1 MPRPFFVSF
10 QVLSLARSVC
20 AAPHTAGGDATEAF
34 FGLHRFDVLEK
45 PQYQRLQIGVI
56 DGEEPT
62 IEGGI
67 LRGKVSRVPYAEPSW
82 LADGYYSPYFKEV
95 RTRPAV
101 SASPPEMSRNLTSD
115 AHAPYRVTGS
125 CIRPSATSWITSF
138 IPMLRSASWTASA
151 PARASSTKWRKLAPL
166 LC

>member
-1 MPRPFFVSF
+1 MRIPPFLCVGR
-10 QVLSLARSVC
+10 RSEAHFDL

-62 IEGGI
+62 IEGGV
-67 LRGKVSRVPYAEPSW
+67 LRGKGSQVPYAEPSW

-95 RTRPAV
+95 RFVPLSHFCVYVWNV
-101 SASPPEMSRNLTSD
+101 SELQN
-115 AHAPYRVTGS
+115 
-125 CIRPSATSWITSF
+125 
-138 IPMLRSASWTASA
+138 
-151 PARASSTKWRKLAPL
+151 
-166 LC
+166 